1 MERVFPVQNSIQERI
16 WAEIEEAAE
25 NSIVINQEYLDD
37 EQLTR
42 QRQFEVLTEIF
53 NMNIRSQE
61 IRTIS
66 NHFSPIFR
74 QGHPNH
80 LSIWGKTGTGKTI
93 TISWFMAQV
102 ESLCNERGIPFRQ
115 VHLDLCCPV
124 PCFRALNTLAC
135 LMDASKVYKRGV
147 SLEELMVRIERKLA
161 PLEGYLVIFVDEADN
176 VRTDFNSFYQ
186 FLVKRLPQRISARLI
201 LVFASNRLNW
211 IESLDPR
218 VKSCLKLREMI
229 FQPYDADSLRKILN
243 IRVSKAMRE
252 DRIENGVIAKIA
264 AMASQQHGD
273 ARKAVNLLRRS
284 ADLAEE
290 ERQSISLDIVSRA
303 HEEIERDKYV
313 DMIRESPKQLQ
324 AALYAALTGKVKG
337 RSLQTGDAYLVY
349 ERFCG
354 EAGLRPVTQRAFSDL
369 ICELDMYGLLR
380 AKTVSRGRYG
390 RSKDIRVA
398 LPPKIHKEL
407 LRVIRSNFDISYGV
421 TAA

>member
-1 MERVFPVQNSIQERI
+1 MQTDIQERI
-16 WAEIEEAAE
+16 WDEIEQAAE

-66 NHFSPIFR
+66 NHFSPVFR
-74 QGHPNH
+74 NGHPNH

-102 ESLCNERGIPFRQ
+102 EKLCNERGIPFKQ

-135 LMDASKVYKRGV
+135 IMDASKVYKRGV
-147 SLEELMVRIERKLA
+147 SLEELMVRIEQKLA
-161 PLEGYLVIFVDEADN
+161 TLKGYLVIFVDEADN
-176 VRTDFNSFYQ
+176 VRTDFNTFYQ

-211 IESLDPR
+211 IENLDPR
-218 VKSCLKLREMI
+218 VKSCLKLREMV
-229 FQPYDADSLRKILN
+229 FQPYDADSLRKILQ
-243 IRVSKAMRE
+243 IRVTKAMRA
-252 DRIENGVIAKIA
+252 DRIEDGVIAKIA
-264 AMASQQHGD
+264 AMAAMQHGD

-284 ADLAEE
+284 ADMAEE
-290 ERQSISLDIVSRA
+290 RRQPVSLSIVSQA
-303 HEEIERDKYV
+303 YEEIERDKYV

-324 AALYAALTGKVKG
+324 AALYAALTGHVKKG
-337 RSLQTGDAYLVY
+337 RSFQTGDAYRAY
-349 ERFCG
+349 DRFCS

-380 AKTVSRGRYG
+380 ARTVSRGRYG
-390 RSKDIRVA
+390 RSKDIRAAMPLKVQR
-398 LPPKIHKEL
+398 EL
-407 LRVIRSNFDISYGV
+407 VTEIRSQFDISSGV
-421 TAA
+421 TIL

>member
-1 MERVFPVQNSIQERI
+1 MQTDIQERI
-16 WAEIEEAAE
+16 WDEIEQAAE

-66 NHFSPIFR
+66 NHFSPVFR
-74 QGHPNH
+74 NGHPNH

-93 TISWFMAQV
+93 SISWFMAQV
-102 ESLCNERGIPFRQ
+102 EKLCNERDIPFKQ

-135 LMDASKVYKRGV
+135 IMDASKVYKRGV

-161 PLEGYLVIFVDEADN
+161 MLKGYLVIFVDEADN
-176 VRTDFNSFYQ
+176 VRTDFNTFYQ
-186 FLVKRLPQRISARLI
+186 FLVKRLPQRMSARLI

-211 IESLDPR
+211 IENLDPR

-229 FQPYDADSLRKILN
+229 FQPYDAESLRKILD
-243 IRVSKAMRE
+243 IRVSKAMRA
-252 DRIENGVIAKIA
+252 DRIQDGVIAKIA

-290 ERQSISLDIVSRA
+290 QRRPISLEIVGRA
-303 HEEIERDKYV
+303 YEEIERDKYV

-324 AALYAALTGKVKG
+324 AALYAAVTGKVKG

-349 ERFCG
+349 ERFCT

-398 LPPKIHKEL
+398 LPPKIHHQL
-407 LRVIRSNFDISYGV
+407 LRVIRSNFDIDSGV
-421 TAA
+421 TSV

>member
-1 MERVFPVQNSIQERI
+1 MQNSIQERI

>member
-1 MERVFPVQNSIQERI
+1 MEPNIHQQI
-16 WAEIEEAAE
+16 WAEIEQAAE
-25 NSIVINQEYLDD
+25 SSIVINQEYLDD

-42 QRQFEVLTEIF
+42 ERQFEVLTEIF

-66 NHFSPIFR
+66 NHFSPVFR
-74 QGHPNH
+74 NGHPNH

-102 ESLCNERGIPFRQ
+102 EKLCNERGIPFKQ

-135 LMDASKVYKRGV
+135 IMDASKVYKRGI
-147 SLEELMVRIERKLA
+147 SLEELMVRIECKLA
-161 PLEGYLVIFVDEADN
+161 TLKGYLVIFVDEADN
-176 VRTDFNSFYQ
+176 VRTDFNTFYQ
-186 FLVKRLPQRISARLI
+186 FLVKRLPQRISARLV
-201 LVFASNRLNW
+201 LVFSSNRLNW

-218 VKSCLKLREMI
+218 VKSCLKMREMI
-229 FQPYDADSLRKILN
+229 FQPYDAESLRKILD
-243 IRVSKAMRE
+243 IRVSKAMRA

-290 ERQSISLDIVSRA
+290 QRQPISLDIVSRA
-303 HEEIERDKYV
+303 YEEIERDKYA
-313 DMIRESPKQLQ
+313 DMVRESPKQLQ

-398 LPPKIHKEL
+398 LPPKIHQQL
-407 LRVIRSNFDISYGV
+407 LRVIRSNFDIDYGV
-421 TAA
+421 SAS